1 MLILFV
7 YTFFIQ
13 SKQSSHVFL
22 QNNHDIFVKSP
33 KTGASLVLAFCLPCL
48 CLFGYDTQRYN
59 IIIIKQFLKSFFLRN
74 TCIPRSLPST
84 TRPETQSFCSYF
96 NFFGMLPV
104 LLCQIGPLSMDQ
116 LLFRHHKSMTHDTY
130 DTCFYNLFTRAQ
142 ERRKIYIIYIKKR
155 KQKVSKTG
163 VTGVMCHRN
172 GIYRMWVCD

>member
-116 LLFRHHKSMTHDTY
+116 LLFRHHKSMTHITLV
-130 DTCFYNLFTRAQ
+130 FIIFLRA
-142 ERRKIYIIYIKKR
+142 RRKEEKYILYI
-155 KQKVSKTG
+155 
-163 VTGVMCHRN
+163 
-172 GIYRMWVCD
+172 

>member
-1 MLILFV
+1 M
-7 YTFFIQ
+7 
-13 SKQSSHVFL
+13 
-22 QNNHDIFVKSP
+22 P
-33 KTGASLVLAFCLPCL
+33 LVLASCLPCL

-74 TCIPRSLPST
+74 TCIPCSLPST

-116 LLFRHHKSMTHDTY
+116 LLFRHHKSMTHMTLV
-130 DTCFYNLFTRAQ
+130 FIIFLRAQ

>member
-1 MLILFV
+1 MFSATTT
-7 YTFFIQ
+7 TFF
-13 SKQSSHVFL
+13 
-22 QNNHDIFVKSP
+22 VKLP
-33 KTGASLVLAFCLPCL
+33 KTGVPLVLASCLPCL

-74 TCIPRSLPST
+74 TCIPCSLPST

-116 LLFRHHKSMTHDTY
+116 LLFRHHKSMTHDKY
-130 DTCFYNLFTRAQ
+130 NTCFYNLFTRAQ

>member
-33 KTGASLVLAFCLPCL
+33 KTGVSLVLASCLPCL

-59 IIIIKQFLKSFFLRN
+59 IIIIKQFFKTFFLRN
-74 TCIPRSLPST
+74 TCIPCSLPSA

-96 NFFGMLPV
+96 NFFGMLSVFP
-104 LLCQIGPLSMDQ
+104 CQIG
-116 LLFRHHKSMTHDTY
+116 LLKLTNCYF
-130 DTCFYNLFTRAQ
+130 
-142 ERRKIYIIYIKKR
+142 IIA
-155 KQKVSKTG
+155 
-163 VTGVMCHRN
+163 CRN
-172 GIYRMWVCD
+172 RLY

>member
-1 MLILFV
+1 MF
-7 YTFFIQ
+7 
-13 SKQSSHVFL
+13 SAKQPRHFCQVA
-22 QNNHDIFVKSP
+22 QDAGV
-33 KTGASLVLAFCLPCL
+33 SLVLASCLPCL

-74 TCIPRSLPST
+74 TCIPCSLPST